1 MTNKIINAKVF
12 RFNPDKDA
20 EPRYE
25 TFQVPFEEGLSAM
38 DVLDYIYQN
47 LDSSL
52 AYYDHAGCSLGIC
65 GKCTA
70 RINGKVGLLC
80 QTPVSDGELLLEPMN
95 KNKVLKDLV
104 PAKAKKA
111 ADDEPEA
118 EEGGEQVAQDINS
131 VDLIVRREIEALI
144 ASPLIEAYSQE
155 FGKEASEAVAQKVI
169 QKLALEAGKMLKMFA
184 GGDTMEHLQRALP
197 LFSQGGALEFDIVEA
212 SEKKAA
218 VNVTRC
224 KYAEMYKEHGLEK
237 FGYLLG
243 CGRDFA
249 LMEGFNPKIKFT
261 RTQTIMEGADY
272 CDFRFETED

>member
-1 MTNKIINAKVF
+1 MSTQTINAKIF
-12 RFNPDKDA
+12 RFDPARDS
-20 EPRYE
+20 EPGYRTY
-25 TFQVPFEEGLSAM
+25 QVPFEAGLSAM

-47 LDSSL
+47 MDSSL

-70 RINGKVGLLC
+70 RINGRPGLLC
-80 QTPVSDGELLLEPMN
+80 QTPVSAGDLAIEPMN
-95 KNKVLKDLV
+95 KTRVLKDLV
-104 PAKAKKA
+104 PAKTQK
-111 ADDEPEA
+111 PEA
-118 EEGGEQVAQDINS
+118 GEPDQPEGGEQMTQDINN

-144 ASPLIEAYSQE
+144 ASPLIEAFSEE
-155 FGKEASEAVAQKVI
+155 FGKEASEVVTKKVI
-169 QKLALEAGKMLKMFA
+169 GKLALEAGKMLKMFA

-212 SEKKAA
+212 TESKAA

-249 LMEGFNPKIKFT
+249 LMEGFNSKIKFT
-261 RTQTIMEGADY
+261 RTQTIMEGARF
-272 CDFRFETED
+272 CDFRFELEE